1 MNSASGGWAA
11 YLEKKVRPG
20 LEWVDRSQRAEPL
33 GGRPWTDSK
42 YFVIVVASGRR
53 YIYSMEETTANVA
66 LRTLPPFQS

>member
-20 LEWVDRSQRAEPL
+20 L